1 MQPSTRR
8 YEFGPFQL
16 NPGEGTLVAAGLP
29 VALAPKPFEVLR
41 LLVERHGHV
50 VLKSELMDSIWR
62 DAAVEEA
69 NLTVSVSVLRKTL
82 SGTLPA
88 RHYIETVPKR
98 GYRFAEQVREIADG
112 DADRPKTRVVVG
124 REREHADLQVALRA
138 AAAGTA
144 TLIGIT
150 GEPGIGKTSLIEDFI
165 DRARSREGNCLVARG
180 RCLEHLPGV
189 DAFFPILQAL
199 NDVVGNRD
207 ALTLLM
213 KESAPTWHAAIERAD
228 TFGLPAGPG
237 EPPGTT
243 PDQLRREL
251 SCFLRVAAR
260 SAPIVLFIDDLHW
273 SDASTIELLRF
284 LAHRFALDSARILT
298 VVAYRPAERVASGH
312 LFRDLSA
319 QVQSCGPAREIVL
332 DLLSRQDI
340 GRYLATRFPHNSF
353 SAAFADAVS
362 RTTEGNPLFMADL
375 VTDLVRRGVLVQC
388 EDTWVVAG
396 GFPDWQDSLPR
407 SVRAMVERTIRQL
420 ENQDRSLLSAATLQ
434 GLQFDSSI
442 LAETLGLDP
451 AHIEGRLNALSTVHG
466 IVRRVGDTSKGNG
479 GPGVHFTFIHGLHR
493 EALHAALSPTR
504 KALLSAA
511 VAGAVLER
519 HRDRV
524 SEVASTLAWLF
535 EIAHDHAR
543 ASEYALVAAQRAVRM
558 AGYREAIGFAR
569 RGLDLLESVP
579 ASPERVVPSD

>member
-189 DAFFPILQAL
+189 DAFS
-199 NDVVGNRD
+199 RSSKRS
-207 ALTLLM
+207 T
-213 KESAPTWHAAIERAD
+213 TWS
-228 TFGLPAGPG
+228 
-237 EPPGTT
+237 GT
-243 PDQLRREL
+243 
-251 SCFLRVAAR
+251 
-260 SAPIVLFIDDLHW
+260 
-273 SDASTIELLRF
+273 
-284 LAHRFALDSARILT
+284 
-298 VVAYRPAERVASGH
+298 
-312 LFRDLSA
+312 
-319 QVQSCGPAREIVL
+319 
-332 DLLSRQDI
+332 
-340 GRYLATRFPHNSF
+340 
-353 SAAFADAVS
+353 
-362 RTTEGNPLFMADL
+362 
-375 VTDLVRRGVLVQC
+375 
-388 EDTWVVAG
+388 
-396 GFPDWQDSLPR
+396 
-407 SVRAMVERTIRQL
+407 
-420 ENQDRSLLSAATLQ
+420 ATL
-434 GLQFDSSI
+434 
-442 LAETLGLDP
+442 
-451 AHIEGRLNALSTVHG
+451 
-466 IVRRVGDTSKGNG
+466 
-479 GPGVHFTFIHGLHR
+479 
-493 EALHAALSPTR
+493 SPY
-504 KALLSAA
+504 S
-511 VAGAVLER
+511 
-519 HRDRV
+519 
-524 SEVASTLAWLF
+524 
-535 EIAHDHAR
+535 
-543 ASEYALVAAQRAVRM
+543 
-558 AGYREAIGFAR
+558 
-569 RGLDLLESVP
+569 
-579 ASPERVVPSD
+579 